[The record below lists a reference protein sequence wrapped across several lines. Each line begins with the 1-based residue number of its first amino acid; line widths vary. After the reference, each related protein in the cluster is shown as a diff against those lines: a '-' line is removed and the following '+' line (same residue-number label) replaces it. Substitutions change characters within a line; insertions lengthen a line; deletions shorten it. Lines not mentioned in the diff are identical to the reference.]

1 MSSGSTEVS
10 NSAAA
15 AAGTFDFAIS
25 AVELVSIVSIVESV
39 ATWVLAINASHHTD
53 FEGLVFEMPLLEYS
67 AIEWT
72 PLEVQVLLYLQM

>member
-10 NSAAA
+10 NSAA

-25 AVELVSIVSIVESV
+25 AVELVGIVEPV
-39 ATWVLAINASHHTD
+39 ATWDLAINSSHHTD
-53 FEGLVFEMPLLEYS
+53 FEDLVFEMPLLEYS